1 MNTLGSLG
9 IGTVIA
15 ALITAISAAL
25 NANNLTSRIDRL
37 LVSASSTTDAAQ
49 RAYIMGDVAEL
60 KRKRQVRQRT
70 RVDLMFTLFFGM
82 EALVLLW
89 DGVLDSGGLVV
100 VIFGLIFGAIA
111 VYLFK
116 NWSKTVIAE
125 TAKAKKEIT

>member
-1 MNTLGSLG
+1 VNTLGSLG

-15 ALITAISAAL
+15 ALITAISGAL

-89 DGVLDSGGLVV
+89 AGVLDSGGLVV

-111 VYLFK
+111 VYLFN

-125 TAKAKKEIT
+125 TAKARKEIT